1 MVRAIQ
7 QIETDLKA
15 LEQKVSA
22 IAQQIE
28 EAYEDYIQLLGETLQ
43 NQLTFSVYQIC
54 TQEYPEAF
62 LKLSLSQQQAL
73 QKQIR
78 DLGQKAQANF
88 QLGGEILQQVEWND
102 EQATALEEMLSEEED
117 NPETSDQKD
126 SNSNFNLET
135 LQALLQSG
143 QSPSDENSPENVKV
157 WCYLQA
163 EAITMIL
170 ENVSSQANTVLQQ
183 AGVLPQELPKEMI
196 DAAIQSEGAGT
207 ISNRAPGV
215 LHLMLELERKDQQD
229 QSHSSDD
236 EENEV
241 MQLSIVRLR
250 VGELEFSAPNLNTKR
265 RTLRTLE
272 QQLQQLDEQ
281 YRKLN
286 KERAIAQ
293 AELAWRSSWHNDEQ

>member
-54 TQEYPEAF
+54 TQEYPDAF

-88 QLGGEILQQVEWND
+88 QLGGEILQQIEWSD

-236 EENEV
+236 ENEV

>member
-73 QKQIR
+73 QQQIR

-117 NPETSDQKD
+117 NAETSDQKD

-236 EENEV
+236 ENEV

>member
-7 QIETDLKA
+7 QIETDLKTLA
-15 LEQKVSA
+15 QKVSA

-28 EAYEDYIQLLGETLQ
+28 QAYEDYIELLAETLQ
-43 NQLTFSVYQIC
+43 NQLIFSVYQIC

-73 QKQIR
+73 QKEIR
-78 DLGQKAQANF
+78 DLGQEAQANF
-88 QLGGEILQQVEWND
+88 QLGGDVLQRIEWND
-102 EQATALEEMLSEEED
+102 EQATALEEILSEED
-117 NPETSDQKD
+117 KAETSDQKD
-126 SNSNFNLET
+126 SQFNLEM

-143 QSPSDENSPENVKV
+143 ESPSEENSPDKVKA

-170 ENVSSQANTVLQQ
+170 ENVSTQANLLLQQ
-183 AGVLPQELPKEMI
+183 AGVLPQELPQEMI

-207 ISNRAPGV
+207 MSNRAPGV
-215 LHLMLELERKDQQD
+215 LHLMLELERKEQQD
-229 QSHSSDD
+229 PSHPSDD
-236 EENEV
+236 ENEV
-241 MQLSIVRLR
+241 MQLAIVRLR
-250 VGELEFSAPNLNTKR
+250 VGELEFSAPSLNLKR
-265 RTLRTLE
+265 RTLRNLE

-286 KERAIAQ
+286 RERAIAQ
-293 AELAWRSSWHNDEQ
+293 AELAWRSSWHED

>member
-236 EENEV
+236 ENEV

>member
-117 NPETSDQKD
+117 NAETSDQKD

-236 EENEV
+236 ENEV

>member
-88 QLGGEILQQVEWND
+88 QLGGEILQQIEWSD

-236 EENEV
+236 ENEV